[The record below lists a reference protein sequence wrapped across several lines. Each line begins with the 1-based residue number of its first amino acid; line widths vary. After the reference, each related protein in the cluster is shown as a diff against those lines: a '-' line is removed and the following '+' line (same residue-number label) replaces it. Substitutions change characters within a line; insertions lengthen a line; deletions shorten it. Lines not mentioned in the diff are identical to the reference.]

1 VYIIRVSQYL
11 RVRLHVQAS
20 HSGRLLPYKM
30 RCQEPLNFPLG
41 FATGA
46 TYNISK
52 VSGANPVQ
60 ILVMDVGSYP
70 VQLTARAATG
80 SNGDMCP
87 FACSQQP
94 SLCSP
99 TGSCSCPAA
108 GDRPPDHSLSVRSLP
123 SAECSPLCPPPLQ
136 LACGESSGRRNRSR
150 SEMVTGKA

>member
-1 VYIIRVSQYL
+1 VCLTQYL
-11 RVRLHVQAS
+11 RVRLHVQS
-20 HSGRLLPYKM
+20 FHSGRLLPYKM

-80 SNGDMCP
+80 SDGDTCP

-94 SLCSP
+94 SQCS
-99 TGSCSCPAA
+99 TTRSCSCPAA
-108 GDRPPDHSLSVRSLP
+108 GDTRPAFSQSTYCHLP
-123 SAECSPLCPPPLQ
+123 SFRP
-136 LACGESSGRRNRSR
+136 
-150 SEMVTGKA
+150 